1 MLGKVKVLLSV
12 IISYIITLDDSVEV
26 DNGSAS
32 RLLVDMDESV
42 TQEKSSSPKT
52 SALLHVIPENETV
65 GQDDVVDGLEAIDGL
80 LANILREPN
89 VIEDLNVDLEVGVH
103 ENQYENA
110 DAEIDNPPNEVP
122 NHDIDQDGRRP
133 VRNCRYFK
141 HKKK

>member
-1 MLGKVKVLLSV
+1 
-12 IISYIITLDDSVEV
+12 
-26 DNGSAS
+26 
-32 RLLVDMDESV
+32 MDTSESV
-42 TQEKSSSPKT
+42 SQEKNSSPKT
-52 SALLHVIPENETV
+52 SALLHAIPENETA
-65 GQDDVVDGLEAIDGL
+65 GQDDVVDGLEAFNGI